1 MGLRTLAP
9 RAAAA
14 PPPREP
20 LATWTERHLLLLLE
34 PESAKLLP
42 ELGAWAGLEPEAIEQ
57 LHGLS
62 STASLRLAAALEL
75 GRRAQQAARVLP
87 EPLRGGE
94 EVYRLLHPRL
104 AHLATENFFAL
115 YLDAKGRLLHERTVS
130 CGTLT
135 SSLVHPREVFTPA
148 LLHRAA
154 ALVVAHNHPSGD
166 PEPSSEDRAATRR
179 LHRAGRLL
187 GIELLD
193 HVVIA
198 RGGFVSFLE
207 RGWL

>member
-1 MGLRTLAP
+1 MGPQLARTPDP
-9 RAAAA
+9 RL
-14 PPPREP
+14 P
-20 LATWTERHLLLLLE
+20 LA
-34 PESAKLLP
+34 
-42 ELGAWAGLEPEAIEQ
+42 AWSDRQL
-57 LHGLS
+57 LHGLGIEMAEGLPDAGCWAGAEPEELAALHGLPGE
-62 STASLRLAAALEL
+62 TALRLTVAVEI
-75 GRRAQQAARVLP
+75 GRRALHAARRLP

-94 EVYRLLHPRL
+94 DVFRLLHPRL
-104 AHLATENFFAL
+104 AHLQTENFFAL
-115 YLDAKGRLLHERTVS
+115 YLDAKGRLLHERSVS

-135 SSLVHPREVFTPA
+135 SSLVHPREVFAPA

-154 ALVVAHNHPSGD
+154 TLVVAHNHPSGD

-179 LHRAGRLL
+179 LQRAGRLL

-198 RGGFVSFLE
+198 RAGYASFVE

>member
-1 MGLRTLAP
+1 MGSLRSPLL
-9 RAAAA
+9 AA
-14 PPPREP
+14 PLPTPREP
-20 LATWTERHLLLLLE
+20 LSCWTDHGLLRVLA
-34 PESAKLLP
+34 PESASALP
-42 ELGAWAGLEPEAIEQ
+42 ELGEWSGLEPEAIAQ
-57 LHGLS
+57 VHGLS
-62 STASLRLAAALEL
+62 SEAALRLAAALEL
-75 GRRAQQAARVLP
+75 GRRAQHAARTLP

-94 EVYRLLHPRL
+94 EVFRLLQPRL
-104 AHLATENFFAL
+104 AHLATETFFAL
-115 YLDAKGRLLHERTVS
+115 YLDAKGRLLHERTIS

-154 ALVVAHNHPSGD
+154 AMVVAHNHPSGD

-198 RGGFVSFLE
+198 RGSFVSFLE